1 MKDLFKKSLV
11 VALALL
17 TRGKVTNGAPIP
29 SAGVGTVEQEFEH
42 EYLRELAGF
51 DERRRAVMADDER
64 RGLASQLEPVFKF
77 LGPLFQGLGKGVSD
91 GASEVQ

>member
-1 MKDLFKKSLV
+1 MKGLFKKSLV

-17 TRGKVTNGAPIP
+17 TRGKVTNAAPIP

-42 EYLRELAGF
+42 DYLRELAGF

-64 RGLASQLEPVFKF
+64 RSLASVLS
-77 LGPLFQGLGKGVSD
+77 PLLRLLAPLSHGASKGVSD